1 MNPEPHD
8 DDNPLPA
15 GVEAHEW
22 QRAEASLELA
32 RATQQP
38 LRLCEALAE
47 VARCERRS
55 GWPELAALS
64 LDDALRYAR
73 TLGGVDLLADLLC
86 ERGDI
91 AADIALQPGTP
102 VTGADL
108 DAWLQARACA
118 AEAAT
123 LAAQTS
129 DPAWEVKLLLR
140 ASDLFNRLGSA
151 VEAAALQVRAMQRL
165 GQGRLQMAAERAP
178 AAPVPSHAHPTLQ

>member
-1 MNPEPHD
+1 MTPDTNAHD
-8 DDNPLPA
+8 DPQPA
-15 GVEAHEW
+15 CVEAHEW

-32 RATQQP
+32 RATRQP

-47 VARCERRS
+47 LARCERRS
-55 GWPELAALS
+55 GRADLAAGS
-64 LDDALRYAR
+64 YDDALRWAR
-73 TLGGVDLLADLLC
+73 MLGTVDLLADLLC
-86 ERGDI
+86 ERGEM
-91 AADIALQPGTP
+91 AADVALQPGTA

-123 LAAQTS
+123 LSARAS
-129 DPAWEVKLLLR
+129 DPSWEVKLLLR

-151 VEAAALQVRAMQRL
+151 AEAAALQVRAMQRL

-178 AAPVPSHAHPTLQ
+178 AAAVPARAHPTLQ